1 MVFHTDTDHSSANPL
16 WYSNPQSIYVAYVL
30 ENTHSVFFQY
40 VKNKQVYN
48 GLYNKETQQTKF
60 AKCQQFIVDDLTS
73 EQELKVD
80 LSALCSYKG
89 EYGFI
94 LEAASIPDASQ
105 KQSDNKNENIP
116 HCMSQLDEDA
126 NPVIAIVSDK

>member
-1 MVFHTDTDHSSANPL
+1 M
-16 WYSNPQSIYVAYVL
+16 
-30 ENTHSVFFQY
+30 
-40 VKNKQVYN
+40 
-48 GLYNKETQQTKF
+48 YNKETQQTKF
-60 AKCQQFIVDDLTS
+60 AKMPANSIVDDLTS

-105 KQSDNKNENIP
+105 NNLTIKMRIFP
-116 HCMSQLDEDA
+116 
-126 NPVIAIVSDK
+126 IG